1 MARERAHGRVAV
13 GVENGEGD
21 AAGLGEDGGG
31 KLRAR
36 AVLSDEA
43 FARAVDED
51 HALDGGGGAD
61 EAAVLRAAGEKLE
74 EVHADGGRADVL
86 ERRDQVARGAGQVR
100 RAKVPEPR
108 GEAPDE
114 FGVCAESARGHHD
127 AAPGADEEAPS
138 VHALGLDAEDGAL
151 EPVADDAQHLRARSD
166 RDAKLAALEEERTD
180 VARALGF
187 GRTVRAGPEGAVD
200 LIDAGLEPHAELLE
214 PGERTGRTRGDGL
227 DELRIRTP
235 AARLEHLA
243 GVQLGRVLDAERLLD
258 RGVDRIEGVGK
269 TRVAAHVLGLLE
281 DDDVL

>member
-1 MARERAHGRVAV
+1 M
-13 GVENGEGD
+13 
-21 AAGLGEDGGG
+21 
-31 KLRAR
+31 
-36 AVLSDEA
+36 
-43 FARAVDED
+43 
-51 HALDGGGGAD
+51 
-61 EAAVLRAAGEKLE
+61 
-74 EVHADGGRADVL
+74 
-86 ERRDQVARGAGQVR
+86 
-100 RAKVPEPR
+100 PEPR

-114 FGVCAESARGHHD
+114 FGVRAESARGHHD

-138 VHALGLDAEDGAL
+138 VHALGLDAL

>member
-1 MARERAHGRVAV
+1 M
-13 GVENGEGD
+13 
-21 AAGLGEDGGG
+21 
-31 KLRAR
+31 
-36 AVLSDEA
+36 
-43 FARAVDED
+43 
-51 HALDGGGGAD
+51 
-61 EAAVLRAAGEKLE
+61 
-74 EVHADGGRADVL
+74 
-86 ERRDQVARGAGQVR
+86 
-100 RAKVPEPR
+100 PEPR

-114 FGVCAESARGHHD
+114 FGVRAEAARGHHD

-138 VHALGLDAEDGAL
+138 VPALGLDAEDGAL
-151 EPVADDAQHLRARSD
+151 ESVADDAQHLRARSD

-200 LIDAGLEPHAELLE
+200 LIDVGLEPHAELL
-214 PGERTGRTRGDGL
+214 GDGL